1 MPQFD
6 SHFFTPLLFWSFVS
20 FGVLCF
26 VLYRFGLPS
35 LMEVLETRE
44 KKIRESLDHA
54 EKVQKEAK
62 TLMAEYET
70 KIKAARQ
77 EAETI
82 VEKARAR
89 SQQILEETEKKSRQ
103 EAERA
108 LAATREEMEREK
120 IKLIKEIRQYTGDL
134 VALATEKILQTTLRD
149 EDHKK
154 MIEEAVETAS
164 RGLK

>member
-6 SHFFTPLLFWSFVS
+6 TQFFTPLLFWSFVS
-20 FGVLCF
+20 FGILF
-26 VLYRFGLPS
+26 FFLYKFGLPP
-35 LMEVLETRE
+35 LMNELETRE

-62 TLMAEYET
+62 ALMAEYET
-70 KIKAARQ
+70 RIKAARQ

-82 VEKARAR
+82 IEKARAR
-89 SQQILEETEKKSRQ
+89 SQQILEEGDKKSRQ
-103 EAERA
+103 ESEKA
-108 LAATREEMEREK
+108 LASTREEMEREK
-120 IKLIKEIRQYTGDL
+120 IKLMKEIRQYTGDL
-134 VALATEKILQTTLRD
+134 VVLATEKILQKALRD

-154 MIEEAVETAS
+154 MIEEAVESAS